1 MYQTMIH
8 LKMGQELIT
17 KRQILF
23 VKALRNKPSTQKEI
37 IDYITTRD
45 EEIGPI
51 DRNMFERDKRTI
63 KNVWNV
69 EINYKA
75 GKYEIIDSY
84 NDNDSIKRLISS
96 YELIY
101 ALNRPHTLHQNLY
114 LQRTATNQTKY
125 FDDILNAI
133 DHKNVIE
140 FQLDSYERGKSK
152 RKCAPVAIKEANH
165 RWYLIGYDID
175 KKAFRNYGLDRVNSL
190 RNIDEKCTPP
200 PFNVD
205 EKFAQTIGIEYD
217 KEVKE
222 IILQFDLSQ
231 KKYIENLPIH
241 TSQEIKNCTDTTFDV
256 HLFLQPTYELKM
268 KILEYS
274 EHCEVLAPATLRA
287 ELKMTVEKLYKKY
300 TTQNK

>member
-1 MYQTMIH
+1 
-8 LKMGQELIT
+8 MGQELIT

-51 DRNMFERDKRTI
+51 DRNMFERDKKAI

-69 EINYKA
+69 EINYSG
-75 GKYEIIDSY
+75 GKYEIAESY
-84 NDNDSIKRLISS
+84 HNNDSIERLISS
-96 YELIY
+96 YEIIY

-114 LQRTATNQTKY
+114 LQKTARNQTKY

-133 DHKNVIE
+133 DDKNIIE
-140 FQLDSYERGKSK
+140 FQLDSYDKGISK
-152 RKCAPVAIKEANH
+152 RKCTPIAIKEANY
-165 RWYLIGYDID
+165 RWYLIGFDID
-175 KKAFRNYGLDRVNSL
+175 KKAFRNYGLDRVDSL
-190 RNIDEKCTPP
+190 RTLDEKYTPP

-205 EKFAQTIGIEYD
+205 EKFANTIGIEYD

-268 KILEYS
+268 KILEYG

-300 TTQNK
+300 TTQHT